1 MGFVFANDRTRGFC
15 LSIETWALEP
25 KVQGTGSDMT
35 SVVPTTATGI
45 DCRDRAL
52 KSLSQLPPFS
62 PVLNR
67 LLATLTNDDVSFAKI
82 SDLIEKDTVIAG
94 NVLKL
99 VNSALYGRR
108 GTINSVRHAV
118 SLLGSTKLRNAV
130 FSMSL
135 TRMWNT
141 VRTPATWSTARFN
154 LHSVAVAIM
163 CDLVAQRLP
172 VAYPEGAFVAGLFH
186 DVGKLLI
193 AVGLH
198 PEYEELRRLGA
209 ERNDIIELEREVLG
223 LTHAE
228 LSAAAV
234 EAWGLPQEVATAV
247 AYHHNPGDERSS
259 RRLGTHSLALVLYC
273 SDSYVNASGSATAEE
288 PVCTE
293 PEKNAFEPLDLDE
306 QVPDL
311 VREFTVEL
319 EAITAF
325 FR

>member
-1 MGFVFANDRTRGFC
+1 M
-15 LSIETWALEP
+15 
-25 KVQGTGSDMT
+25 
-35 SVVPTTATGI
+35 VPTTAIAT

-67 LLATLTNDDVSFAKI
+67 LLATLTNDDISFAKI
-82 SDLIEKDTVIAG
+82 ADLIEKDTVIAG

-118 SLLGSTKLRNAV
+118 SLLGTTKLRNTV
-130 FSMSL
+130 FSLSL
-135 TRMWNT
+135 TRMWNS
-141 VRTPATWSTARFN
+141 VRTPPTWSTARFN

-172 VAYPEGAFVAGLFH
+172 VAYPEGAFVSGLFH
-186 DVGKLLI
+186 DIGKLLI

-198 PEYEELRRLGA
+198 PEYDEIRRLSTPGA
-209 ERNDIIELEREVLG
+209 DMIEVEREVLG

-234 EAWGLPQEVATAV
+234 EAWGLPQEIGTAV
-247 AYHHNPGDERSS
+247 AFHHNPTEDTSP
-259 RRLGTHSLALVLYC
+259 RRFGTHALALVLYC
-273 SDSYVNASGSATAEE
+273 SDSYVNASGTATAEE
-288 PVCTE
+288 AASVAADEEGPFAPLGLEDKVPALVQEFSTE
-293 PEKNAFEPLDLDE
+293 LD
-306 QVPDL
+306 
-311 VREFTVEL
+311 
-319 EAITAF
+319 AITAF

>member
-1 MGFVFANDRTRGFC
+1 MMAV
-15 LSIETWALEP
+15 
-25 KVQGTGSDMT
+25 GS
-35 SVVPTTATGI
+35 

-52 KSLSQLPPFS
+52 KSLSLLPPFS

-118 SLLGSTKLRNAV
+118 SLLGITKLRNAV

-135 TRMWNT
+135 TRMWNS
-141 VRTPATWSTARFN
+141 VRTPPTWSTARFN

-163 CDLVAQRLP
+163 SDLVAQRLP

-186 DVGKLLI
+186 DIGKLLI
-193 AVGLH
+193 AVGLQ
-198 PEYEELRRLGA
+198 PEYDELRKLAGNGRIA
-209 ERNDIIELEREVLG
+209 TDLEREVLG

-228 LSAAAV
+228 LSALAV
-234 EAWGLPQEVATAV
+234 EAWGLPKEIAAAV
-247 AYHHNPGDERSS
+247 EYHHNPQDDPSS
-259 RRLGTHSLALVLYC
+259 KRLGTYSLALVLLC
-273 SDSYVNASGSATAEE
+273 SDSYVNASGAVTAED
-288 PVCTE
+288 
-293 PEKNAFEPLDLDE
+293 PLCKPGDEDPFAPLGLEDHLPLLVQEFANELD
-306 QVPDL
+306 
-311 VREFTVEL
+311 
-319 EAITAF
+319 AITAF